1 MAGPL
6 RKGLPFAHACLQS
19 FRDGIVSLTNLVSS
33 DIERTLITRTDLFG
47 TISLQADLR
56 DFAVGSSNLTSLCN
70 LARDGVTIHSLENL
84 HSKVYTFDD
93 TSALVTSA
101 NATFSG
107 MYRNLECG
115 LGTDDKEVVRQ
126 LSRSLLSGFGADPP
140 RRIRTAQLN
149 ALHEP
154 LKAINASWSDTG
166 PAAGVTEVKAAFSI
180 LDGDAF
186 PEKFRGWLRL
196 TMRGVM
202 TMPENGFRLR
212 DLAAVCGSMAAKE
225 YPRNRHVE
233 AKLRQQLQILR
244 NLGIVRFVHPGSYKR
259 TMAITRRSS

>member
-1 MAGPL
+1 ML
-6 RKGLPFAHACLQS
+6 VCSPFVN
-19 FRDGIVSLTNLVSS
+19 DGIVSLTNLVSS
-33 DIERTLITRTDLFG
+33 DIERTLITRT
-47 TISLQADLR
+47 DLR

-70 LARDGVTIHSLENL
+70 LARDGVTIHSLGNL
-84 HSKVYTFDD
+84 HSKVYIFDD

-115 LGTDDKEVVRQ
+115 LGTYDEEVVRQ
-126 LSRSLLSGFGADPP
+126 IARSLLSGFGAESPP
-140 RRIRTAQLN
+140 RRMRAAQLD

-166 PAAGVTEVKAAFSI
+166 RVAGVTEVKATFSI
-180 LDGDAF
+180 SDSDVF
-186 PEKFRGWLRL
+186 PERFKGWLRL

-202 TMPENGFRLR
+202 AMPENGFRLR
-212 DLAAVCGSMAAKE
+212 DLAAVCGPMATKE

-259 TMAITRRSS
+259 TMATTRRS